1 MSEKDYDLNEVIHAT
16 LLNPY
21 LSKENFQINCELIKK
36 YNIRNISTS
45 LYFLKYLKD
54 SLIYENSKINVFIS
68 YPLSDIPTEFLSE
81 LTNFAKE
88 LGANGIEFIP
98 KFFFLSD
105 FKEDDFAKEIEILT
119 QSGLEVTLIF
129 NYRKLDKITLLKAI
143 NISLEMGI
151 INFQFGDGFGPY
163 INNNEIK
170 QIMKLI
176 GSERKLKISGCI
188 KNLDQVIEILNNG
201 ANSIG
206 TSDFHLIFK
215 DLKSGK

>member
-1 MSEKDYDLNEVIHAT
+1 MSKKDYDLNEVIHAT

-36 YNIRNISTS
+36 YNIRHISTS

-54 SLIYENSKINVFIS
+54 SLIDKNSKINVFIS

-215 DLKSGK
+215 DLKLRK